1 MFKLLMNNCSRFTR
15 TPWTCGSSV
24 SAARI
29 CRWTFV
35 LILLSFCYLLGL
47 GELWFG
53 LGELCSATRSWSC
66 WPSILVA
73 FNPFP
78 QLSEHDWH
86 LWQPDPIL
94 YSTKKGRVTLT
105 FLIVIN
111 VNNFSKGYSR
121 SLWLTR
127 TLPMPPMSTST
138 AQVNSYSEG
147 SNS

>member
-1 MFKLLMNNCSRFTR
+1 MFKLLMYNCSRFTR
-15 TPWTCGSSV
+15 TPWTCGLSV
-24 SAARI
+24 SAERI
-29 CRWTFV
+29 CRWGLV
-35 LILLSFCYLLGL
+35 LILLSFCYHLGL

-53 LGELCSATRSWSC
+53 LGELCSDTWSWSC

-73 FNPFP
+73 FNPFL
-78 QLSEHDWH
+78 QLSEYDWH
-86 LWQPDPIL
+86 LWQPDPHL
-94 YSTKKGRVTLT
+94 YSTRKGRVTLT

-111 VNNFSKGYSR
+111 ANNFSKGYSR